1 MAIVRGNRRAGRGAA
16 FGRLIIYLSVCALA
30 ASSVGEEA
38 GAAAGAA
45 PASAAPAPA
54 AQTAARDGGPRKRIR
69 DLGIVVGR
77 MAPGPLNAITDV
89 KGVRVGQVTIN
100 RGEGKLVPG
109 QGPAR
114 TGVTAIL
121 PHGGDLWREKV
132 PAATW
137 VLNGTGE
144 MTGSIWIDTQGALEV
159 PVLLTN
165 TMNIGRV
172 MDGVVQ
178 YMLKR
183 YPDIGIG
190 DDVVAPTVAECDDS
204 TLNDARGLHVSP
216 QDAVTAIESAREGPV
231 AEGAVGAGTGMIS
244 YEFKGGIG
252 TSSRVLS
259 REDGG
264 WTVGVLV
271 NANMGRRHEL
281 TVAGVPVGREIPDLR
296 PVVKREETA
305 RNEVGGGEMAAA
317 RGGATGTEV
326 ARAEAPRPLPSDG
339 SIIIVIATDAP
350 LDHLKLRR
358 LASKAALGLAR
369 TGTISHHGSG
379 DIFLAFSTG
388 NRVPHYPKPLTYTLT
403 VVPDDHLGPIFE
415 AAEEATEEAIL
426 NALAMA
432 TTTVGRDGNTAYALP
447 LDRLTAIMKKY
458 GRLPAGGSASGGGA
472 GTGGRP

>member
-1 MAIVRGNRRAGRGAA
+1 MVPGNRRRGRDVTVGW
-16 FGRLIIYLSVCALA
+16 LLLLLS
-30 ASSVGEEA
+30 
-38 GAAAGAA
+38 AAATPTVAA
-45 PASAAPAPA
+45 TASAD
-54 AQTAARDGGPRKRIR
+54 TPRKRIR
-69 DLGIVVGR
+69 DLGIVIGR
-77 MAPGPLNAITDV
+77 MTPGPNNAITDV
-89 KGVRVGQVTIN
+89 QGVRVGQVTIN
-100 RGEGKLVPG
+100 RGSGKLVPG
-109 QGPAR
+109 QGPVR

-159 PVLLTN
+159 PILLTN

-172 MDGVVQ
+172 MDGVVA

-204 TLNDARGLHVSP
+204 TLNDARGRHVSP
-216 QDAVTAIESAREGPV
+216 EDTVRAIESAREGPV

-244 YEFKGGIG
+244 YSFKGGIG
-252 TSSRVLS
+252 TASRVLS
-259 REDGG
+259 KEEGG
-264 WTVGVLV
+264 FTIGVLV

-281 TVAGVPVGREIPDLR
+281 MVAGVPVGREIADLMPAVNGVGVAGAVVNGVQVAGARRDSALR
-296 PVVKREETA
+296 PP
-305 RNEVGGGEMAAA
+305 VG
-317 RGGATGTEV
+317 
-326 ARAEAPRPLPSDG
+326 DG
-339 SIIIVIATDAP
+339 SIIIVVATDAP

-369 TGTISHHGSG
+369 TGTTSHHGSG

-403 VVPDDHLGPIFE
+403 VVPDDHLDPIFE

-447 LDRLTAIMKKY
+447 LDRLVAIMKKY
-458 GRLPAGGSASGGGA
+458 GRLPRAGAASSGGSGDAAAGA
-472 GTGGRP
+472 GGRP

>member
-1 MAIVRGNRRAGRGAA
+1 MVPGNRRMGRVVAIGWLLLLGPIVLPGRVPIAA
-16 FGRLIIYLSVCALA
+16 DSPARTADA
-30 ASSVGEEA
+30 RR
-38 GAAAGAA
+38 AAGA
-45 PASAAPAPA
+45 
-54 AQTAARDGGPRKRIR
+54 TAGSDAPRKRIR
-69 DLGIVVGR
+69 DLGIVIGR
-77 MAPGPLNAITDV
+77 MAPGPNNAITDV
-89 KGVRVGQVTIN
+89 QGVRVGQVTIN
-100 RGEGKLVPG
+100 RGSGKLVPG
-109 QGPAR
+109 QGPVR

-159 PVLLTN
+159 PILLTN

-172 MDGVVQ
+172 MDGVVA

-204 TLNDARGLHVSP
+204 TLNDARGRHVSP
-216 QDAVTAIESAREGPV
+216 EDAVRAIESAREGPV

-244 YEFKGGIG
+244 YAFKGGIG
-252 TSSRVLS
+252 TASRVLS
-259 REDGG
+259 KEEGG
-264 WTVGVLV
+264 FTIGVLV

-281 TVAGVPVGREIPDLR
+281 LVAGVPVGREIADLMPAVNGVGVAGAVVNGVQVAGARGEAALR
-296 PVVKREETA
+296 PP
-305 RNEVGGGEMAAA
+305 VG
-317 RGGATGTEV
+317 
-326 ARAEAPRPLPSDG
+326 DG
-339 SIIIVIATDAP
+339 SIIIVVATDAP

-403 VVPDDHLGPIFE
+403 VVPDDHLDPIFE

-447 LDRLTAIMKKY
+447 LDRLAAIMSKY
-458 GRLPAGGSASGGGA
+458 GRMPGGA
-472 GTGGRP
+472 RP

>member
-1 MAIVRGNRRAGRGAA
+1 MVAGPRAGSATALRKA
-16 FGRLIIYLSVCALA
+16 IIYICGALA
-30 ASSVGEEA
+30 VWTLANDLLCA
-38 GAAAGAA
+38 G
-45 PASAAPAPA
+45 PSDPPSE
-54 AQTAARDGGPRKRIR
+54 PRKRVR
-69 DLGIVVGR
+69 DLGIVIGR
-77 MAPGPLNAITDV
+77 LRPGPLNAITDV
-89 KGVRVGQVTIN
+89 KGVRVGQVTLN
-100 RGEGKLVPG
+100 SGEGKLVPG
-109 QGPAR
+109 KGPVR

-137 VLNGTGE
+137 VQNGTGE

-159 PVLLTN
+159 PILLTN

-172 MDGVVQ
+172 MDGVVA

-216 QDAVTAIESAREGPV
+216 DDTVRAIEEAKEGPV

-252 TSSRVLS
+252 TASRVLS
-259 REDGG
+259 KDDGG
-264 WTVGVLV
+264 WTVGALV
-271 NANMGRRHEL
+271 NANMGRRADL
-281 TVAGVPVGREIPDLR
+281 TVNGVPVGREMSDLMPREAVARFGVVPPAVRPPGAGTTAGTMTPPDAAMAPAMDLR
-296 PVVKREETA
+296 A
-305 RNEVGGGEMAAA
+305 Q
-317 RGGATGTEV
+317 V
-326 ARAEAPRPLPSDG
+326 ADG

-358 LASKAALGLAR
+358 LASKAGLGLAR
-369 TGTISHHGSG
+369 TGTISSHGSG
-379 DIFLAFSTG
+379 DIFVAFSTG

-403 VVPDDHLGPIFE
+403 VVPDDHLDPLFR

-426 NALAMA
+426 NALTMA

-447 LDRLTAIMKKY
+447 LDRLVAVMKKY
-458 GRLPAGGSASGGGA
+458 GR
-472 GTGGRP
+472 

>member
-1 MAIVRGNRRAGRGAA
+1 MIRRRTGSGWLIIFICAVAGPWVTLCAGRAEIAGDRKDSRGAA
-16 FGRLIIYLSVCALA
+16 IADA
-30 ASSVGEEA
+30 
-38 GAAAGAA
+38 
-45 PASAAPAPA
+45 
-54 AQTAARDGGPRKRIR
+54 PRKRLREI
-69 DLGIVVGR
+69 GIVIGR
-77 MAPGPLNAITDV
+77 MAPGPNNAITDV
-89 KGVRVGQVTIN
+89 QGVRVGQVTLV

-109 QGPAR
+109 RGPVR

-121 PHGGDLWREKV
+121 PHGGDLWRDKV

-172 MDGVVQ
+172 MDGVVA
-178 YMLKR
+178 YMLRR
-183 YPDIGIG
+183 YPEIGIS

-204 TLNDARGLHVSP
+204 TLNDARGLHVSAE
-216 QDAVTAIESAREGPV
+216 DTVRAIESAGPGPV
-231 AEGAVGAGTGMIS
+231 AEGAVGAGTGMMS
-244 YEFKGGIG
+244 YQFKGGIG
-252 TSSRVLS
+252 TASRVLAKG
-259 REDGG
+259 DGG

-271 NANMGRRHEL
+271 NANMGRRSEL
-281 TVAGVPVGREIPDLR
+281 LVAGVPVGREITDLMPR
-296 PVVKREETA
+296 LGGDGAKGGTGGPGGA
-305 RNEVGGGEMAAA
+305 GAGGGAA
-317 RGGATGTEV
+317 GASGRD
-326 ARAEAPRPLPSDG
+326 AGPAGDG
-339 SIIIVIATDAP
+339 SIIIVVATDAP

-379 DIFLAFSTG
+379 DLFLAFSTG

-403 VVPDDHLGPIFE
+403 VVPDDHLDPIFE

-447 LDRLTAIMKKY
+447 LERLAGIMKKY
-458 GRLPAGGSASGGGA
+458 GRPAGGA
-472 GTGGRP
+472 R